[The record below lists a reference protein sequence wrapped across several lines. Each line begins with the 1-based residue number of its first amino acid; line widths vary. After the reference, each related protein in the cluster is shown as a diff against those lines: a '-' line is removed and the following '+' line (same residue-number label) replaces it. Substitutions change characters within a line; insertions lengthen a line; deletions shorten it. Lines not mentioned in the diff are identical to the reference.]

1 MELSANICSMKLDN
15 PNHKGNVAELAI
27 AKEAAELGLSVLAPL
42 TEHERYDLVLGLA
55 GRLLRVQCKW
65 ARLQGDVVFI
75 AAQTSY
81 HSPTQGYVR
90 SSYDGSEIDALVAYC
105 GELDCCYLLPVDL
118 VSRQGTVHLR
128 LAEAKNNQRA
138 ALNWAAD
145 YEFRGAIAQLEERL
159 TGSQKV
165 VGSSPTSS
173 IAPAADEVAGVLST
187 PDYFAD
193 LKQTVGMDEF
203 DSKLGQYVRLA
214 ESGEE
219 INVTRWGRPVAK
231 LGPPAS
237 ILVA

>member
-1 MELSANICSMKLDN
+1 
-15 PNHKGNVAELAI
+15 
-27 AKEAAELGLSVLAPL
+27 
-42 TEHERYDLVLGLA
+42 
-55 GRLLRVQCKW
+55 
-65 ARLQGDVVFI
+65 
-75 AAQTSY
+75 
-81 HSPTQGYVR
+81 
-90 SSYDGSEIDALVAYC
+90 
-105 GELDCCYLLPVDL
+105 
-118 VSRQGTVHLR
+118 VHLR

-173 IAPAADEVAGVLST
+173 ISPTACNVAGALAP

-193 LKQTVGMDEF
+193 LKQTVGMEEF

-219 INVTRWGRPVAK
+219 IQVTRWGRPVAK
-231 LGPPAS
+231 LGP
-237 ILVA
+237 LVRRRCRS